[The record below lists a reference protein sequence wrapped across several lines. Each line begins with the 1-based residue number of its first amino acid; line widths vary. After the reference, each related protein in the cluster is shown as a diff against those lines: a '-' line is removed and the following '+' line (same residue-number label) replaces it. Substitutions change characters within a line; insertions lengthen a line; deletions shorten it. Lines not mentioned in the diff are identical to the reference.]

1 MTMTCDQTL
10 LNGLI
15 TNVVKLINTEVF
27 SIGGEVLFS
36 ADNGRSFNYLP
47 IRTGNRI
54 YTVEAG
60 PDNTLLFGGPAGIQ
74 KFPLPQ

>member
-1 MTMTCDQTL
+1 M
-10 LNGLI
+10 I
-15 TNVVKLINTEVF
+15 VF
-27 SIGGEVLFS
+27 VGIGGEVLFS